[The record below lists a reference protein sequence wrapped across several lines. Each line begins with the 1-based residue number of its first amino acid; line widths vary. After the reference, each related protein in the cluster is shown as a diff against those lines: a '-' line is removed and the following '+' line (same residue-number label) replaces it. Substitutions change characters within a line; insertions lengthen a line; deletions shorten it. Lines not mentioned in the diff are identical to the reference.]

1 MANQNE
7 SLKIVEGEGKV
18 TSLSVFRK
26 SQSKGSGKVK
36 KIQDFCQLMER
47 NRSNQERL
55 RSERNKANLSVIRTL
70 KLKK

>member
-7 SLKIVEGEGKV
+7 NLRIVEGEGKV
-18 TSLSVFRK
+18 ISLCVFKK
-26 SQSKGSGKVK
+26 SQPKPSGKK
-36 KIQDFCQLMER
+36 TQFSNLAQLMDK

-55 RSERNKANLSVIRTL
+55 RNERNKANLSVIRSH